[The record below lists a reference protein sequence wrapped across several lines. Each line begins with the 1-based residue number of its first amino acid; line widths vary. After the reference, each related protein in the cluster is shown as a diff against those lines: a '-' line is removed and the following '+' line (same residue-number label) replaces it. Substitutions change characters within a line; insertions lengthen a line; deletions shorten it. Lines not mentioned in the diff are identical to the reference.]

1 MSNSIFKE
9 NQNVKKILNFIS
21 ERGFALGERLP
32 AERELVKLIG
42 IGRNSL
48 REALK
53 VLEAMGVVEIRYGS
67 GTFLRKTD
75 VSVSGDSAVWLL
87 VHKQEVFNIITV
99 REALDLKAIDLIEE
113 SQYMTI
119 RDRLKQSIADV
130 QKTDLSNHALLKH
143 DLEFHNIIRSAS
155 NNDILLNICVAL
167 TGNIYDERQVLFEK
181 EWYKRQSLKEHTQ
194 IANAFG
200 SGDIN
205 QIKQAYIAHLTSTR
219 LSIEDG
225 GGEKNN

>member
-1 MSNSIFKE
+1 MNNSMFKE

-21 ERGFALGERLP
+21 ERNLEVGERLP

-53 VLEAMGVVEIRYGS
+53 VLEAMGVVEIKYGS

-75 VSVSGDSAVWLL
+75 VSVNGDSAVWLL
-87 VHKQEVFNIITV
+87 VHKQEVFNIISV
-99 REALDLKAIDLIEE
+99 REALDLKAIELIDE
-113 SQYMTI
+113 SQYMKI
-119 RDRLKQSIADV
+119 RDELKKSLADV
-130 QKTDLSNHALLKH
+130 HKTDLSNKALLKH

-181 EWYKRQSLKEHTQ
+181 EWYIEQALKEHLQ

-219 LSIEDG
+219 LSIENARS
-225 GGEKNN
+225 EK

>member
-1 MSNSIFKE
+1 MSNSMFKE

-21 ERGFALGERLP
+21 ERGFTEGERLP

-53 VLEAMGVVEIRYGS
+53 VLEAMGVVEIRCGS

-87 VHKQEVFNIITV
+87 LHKQEVFNIISV

-113 SQYMTI
+113 SQYMEI
-119 RDRLKQSIADV
+119 RDQLKKSVMDV
-130 QKTDLSNHALLKH
+130 QKTDLSNSALLKH

-181 EWYKRQSLKEHTQ
+181 EWYIKQSLKEHMQ

-205 QIKQAYIAHLTSTR
+205 QIKQAYVAHLTSTR
-219 LSIEDG
+219 LSIEDTG
-225 GGEKNN
+225 DKKNN

>member
-1 MSNSIFKE
+1 MNNSIFKE
-9 NQNVKKILNFIS
+9 NPNVKKILNFIS
-21 ERGFALGERLP
+21 ERGLEVGERLP
-32 AERELVKLIG
+32 AERELMKLIG
-42 IGRNSL
+42 VGRNSL

-67 GTFLRKTD
+67 GTFLCKTD

-87 VHKQEVFNIITV
+87 IHKQEVFNIISV
-99 REALDLKAIDLIEE
+99 REALDLKAIELIDE
-113 SQYMTI
+113 SQYLQI
-119 RDRLKQSIADV
+119 RDELKKSITDV
-130 QKTDLSNHALLKH
+130 KKTDLSNAALLKH
-143 DLEFHNIIRSAS
+143 DLEFHNIIRIAS
-155 NNDILLNICVAL
+155 GNDILLNICVAL

-181 EWYKRQSLKEHTQ
+181 EWYIDQSLKEHMQ

-219 LSIEDG
+219 LSIENARE
-225 GGEKNN
+225 EKNK